1 MIRPAEYSPIT
12 GNRGLDRAD
21 RVAARDAA
29 GSDDSMD
36 VTKGEGRYLQL
47 VVSVAIAD
55 GGADVITRRP
65 SY

>member
-1 MIRPAEYSPIT
+1 
-12 GNRGLDRAD
+12 
-21 RVAARDAA
+21 
-29 GSDDSMD
+29 MD